1 MKIKESNW
9 AVIDYLL
16 NKYLPYVIVIGLLL
30 LNLDLTNYALY
41 VLFGVII
48 FIDRFSFNIGRSVGE
63 YENNPCFKEKVD
75 RKVEDED

>member
-63 YENNPCFKEKVD
+63 YENNPHFKEKVD
-75 RKVEDED
+75 RKVEDEE